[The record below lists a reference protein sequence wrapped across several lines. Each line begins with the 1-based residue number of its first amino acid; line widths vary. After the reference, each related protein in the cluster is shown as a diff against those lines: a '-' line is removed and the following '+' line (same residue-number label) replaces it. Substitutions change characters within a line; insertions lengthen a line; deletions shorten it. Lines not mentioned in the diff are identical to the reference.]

1 MSFIF
6 ISILK
11 NPYQALIRI
20 CNYLGALPASSW
32 TPVGQ
37 TPASLRQRSCRR
49 LWSAASHWHQ
59 IRIKLLNRGSWWT
72 WLDCA
77 LLSVDPPNHGSSSTV
92 SLSPSPISSSLSSIS
107 PTTLSSSPS
116 QGEHRGDSSNP
127 CTRPGAG
134 LFARQPPA
142 QEAQVVIVVVISCRT
157 TI

>member
-1 MSFIF
+1 MGLIRTVVQTHH
-6 ISILK
+6 ISRKCPLYSSASTKCGFQLHNPHI

-77 LLSVDPPNHGSSSTV
+77 LLSVDPPNHGSSST
-92 SLSPSPISSSLSSIS
+92 LSIGFIIAF
-107 PTTLSSSPS
+107 
-116 QGEHRGDSSNP
+116 SN
-127 CTRPGAG
+127 
-134 LFARQPPA
+134 FII
-142 QEAQVVIVVVISCRT
+142 VVINIANNIVII
-157 TI
+157 TISR